1 MVSGSVDPDV
11 FVVLRGL
18 RNNNLTILERKLGD
32 KAKKMAM
39 NETDR
44 VISAAVD
51 HSERKKYCI
60 SDENLLHLC
69 QIGIY
74 LEHCYQSARDIEW
87 AVYNVSFSGRS
98 ELYVINFAFALF
110 WLPE

>member
-1 MVSGSVDPDV
+1 MNSIPFPLQSVVSGSVDPDV

-32 KAKKMAM
+32 KTTRMAM
-39 NETDR
+39 NGTDR

-51 HSERKKYCI
+51 HNERKNYCI
-60 SDENLLHLC
+60 SDEHLLNLC

-74 LEHCYQSARDIEW
+74 LEQCYQSARDIEW
-87 AVYNVSFSGRS
+87 AVHNVSFSSVAS
-98 ELYVINFAFALF
+98 EPN
-110 WLPE
+110 